1 MAKVTYESVKGKKK
15 KILDN
20 FIYELKNRYSNNYP
34 RLDELNYNK
43 VLEILSEKL
52 EVYPED
58 VKKLVDLAILRG
70 DLNEIRLLT
79 LGNKFIQEVDKL
91 KKTSTKEIDED
102 LKNVFGE

>member
-1 MAKVTYESVKGKKK
+1 MANVTYESVKGKKK

-20 FIYELKNRYSNNYP
+20 FIYELKNRYTLNYP
-34 RLDELNYNK
+34 KLDELEYNK
-43 VLEILSEKL
+43 VLELISEKL
-52 EVYPED
+52 DVYPED

-79 LGNKFIQEVDKL
+79 LGNKFIREIDTL
-91 KKTSTKEIDED
+91 KKTSNKEIDEE